1 MKIRKTSL
9 DFSPVHHYNN
19 FYKVHHIT
27 SSLKGGAIMAT
38 ANARFTLSVSEDIVK
53 QAEVLKKEI
62 YFDKPYAEMYRQL
75 IRLGM
80 NVLKTEQSRKSSENN
95 KK

>member
-1 MKIRKTSL
+1 
-9 DFSPVHHYNN
+9 
-19 FYKVHHIT
+19 
-27 SSLKGGAIMAT
+27 MAT
-38 ANARFTLSVSEDIVK
+38 TSVRFMLSVSDDIAK

-80 NVLKTEQSRKSSENN
+80 EALKAEQPHKPPTERPA
-95 KK
+95 